1 MKLRSS
7 QGKVY
12 NSTIC
17 TSLGTILN
25 GISGIRKNIIL
36 TVPHRAQVDPFRP
49 QSGEVVGGTLHGY
62 RGALR
67 EGPGRWRDVRPNHL
81 HMEILYLSGF
91 ILDLEDLEDLYWI
104 HIGFRGD
111 NPRTKWKSN
120 EYDEENG
127 ILILI
132 MDLVHDFPPFSILVS

>member
-17 TSLGTILN
+17 TSLGTTLN

-67 EGPGRWRDVRPNHL
+67 EGPGRWRDVRRNHL
-81 HMEILYLSGF
+81 HMEILYL
-91 ILDLEDLEDLYWI
+91 
-104 HIGFRGD
+104 
-111 NPRTKWKSN
+111 
-120 EYDEENG
+120 
-127 ILILI
+127 
-132 MDLVHDFPPFSILVS
+132 